1 MPRLLLDYFWL
12 LNGLRAHRAWPKL
25 IGAVPS
31 AATFAEG
38 GIDEPIKRL
47 RLAACRLTEE
57 GLKLAQA

>member
-12 LNGLRAHRAWPKL
+12 LNGLRAYRARPKL

-31 AATFAEG
+31 VASFAEEG
-38 GIDEPIKRL
+38 VDEPIKRL

-57 GLKLAQA
+57 RLKLAQA